1 MPRLSQALNKA
12 LLGNSAWFNPQEA
25 APGLRADGQ
34 AANGYC
40 RGIRVDEVQPGS
52 NGMSAD
58 KTIKSGSAADIARN
72 WQLEGGVGFLLR
84 LLEARYDGLY
94 QNLTRQSEITP
105 RQFGVLIALYQQG
118 PLTPSV
124 LAERI
129 SCDRN
134 TLSEML
140 KRMAARKLISKKNN
154 AEDRRSIQV
163 QIAPRGEAAL
173 LDVIPATAELQNLML
188 APLRREDRA
197 HFLKCLLAI
206 AKAAPSDS
214 LPPSED

>member
-1 MPRLSQALNKA
+1 MAKLLTASAMVTLS
-12 LLGNSAWFNPQEA
+12 
-25 APGLRADGQ
+25 ADGLQ
-34 AANGYC
+34 
-40 RGIRVDEVQPGS
+40 VGS
-52 NGMSAD
+52 KGMSAD
-58 KTIKSGSAADIARN
+58 KETKPGSAADIARN

-154 AEDRRSIQV
+154 AADRRSIQV
-163 QIAPRGEAAL
+163 QIAAKGEAAL
-173 LDVIPATAELQNLML
+173 LEVIPATAELQNLML
-188 APLRREDRA
+188 APLRKEDRA

-206 AKAAPSDS
+206 AKAQPSDS
-214 LPPSED
+214 PSED